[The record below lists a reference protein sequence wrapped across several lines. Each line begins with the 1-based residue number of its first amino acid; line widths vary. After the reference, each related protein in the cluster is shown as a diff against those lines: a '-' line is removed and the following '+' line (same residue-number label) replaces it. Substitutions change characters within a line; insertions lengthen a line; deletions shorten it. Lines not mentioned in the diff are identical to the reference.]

1 MKKRFI
7 LNDIIDTAEVLDYR
21 ELDNGEDVLA
31 LVEMEGKAL
40 IGIVNKD
47 TSICTFNVV
56 SEEQRK
62 NYTDLDDLYI
72 NLD

>member
-1 MKKRFI
+1 MKKRFV
-7 LNDIIDTAEVLDYR
+7 LTDIIDNSKVLDYR
-21 ELDNGEDVLA
+21 ELENGEDILA
-31 LVEMEGKAL
+31 LVEMEGEAL